1 MAFFNLIQTPDTLKK
16 KAKQDFDKVVSL
28 KGEGRTERS
37 LRVRMSMLTRAHLDK
52 TFIDGAQKTA
62 DHQDL
67 LMVALAAG
75 KSVPEEPQH
84 TVYQQIGTSNG
95 KAVWAYLPDEYAELI
110 FQLGRRYQRMEITA
124 EQSIET
130 AQQLLDQ
137 IVRYEFK
144 IEEELTALQFL
155 SDEIAHNVTTD
166 SDEAIQPDDNTT
178 NKTDPDTG

>member
-1 MAFFNLIQTPDTLKK
+1 MAFFNLTQTPDTLKK
-16 KAKQDFDKVVSL
+16 KAKQDFDKIVSL

-37 LRVRMSMLTRAHLDK
+37 LRMRMSMLTRAHLDK

-110 FQLGRRYQRMEITA
+110 FQMGRRYQRMEITA
-124 EQSIET
+124 EQSIEK
-130 AQQLLDQ
+130 AQELLDQ

-144 IEEELTALQFL
+144 IEEQFTALQFL
-155 SDEIAHNVTTD
+155 SDEIARNVTTD

-178 NKTDPDTG
+178 NKTDPDIG

>member
-1 MAFFNLIQTPDTLKK
+1 
-16 KAKQDFDKVVSL
+16 
-28 KGEGRTERS
+28 
-37 LRVRMSMLTRAHLDK
+37 
-52 TFIDGAQKTA
+52 
-62 DHQDL
+62 
-67 LMVALAAG
+67 
-75 KSVPEEPQH
+75 

-95 KAVWAYLPDEYAELI
+95 RAVWAYLPDEYAELI